1 MKEKMH
7 NYTIGIF
14 VSLYIIVSTISTIHS
29 IEFFKL
35 SNPLWLAVSLAIA
48 FEVGAMA
55 SLAGLVILDKANKNI
70 IWALFITLTLM
81 QCMSNVYY
89 CYTNLQ
95 DYTSWSELFGLV
107 DETEILQKRV
117 ISLVEGVFLPLISL
131 GFIKSLIDYLRPE
144 VEKIE
149 QHKEEESKEE
159 EEVPNIDDDH
169 ADLTRPVSRW
179 PNSFKNK

>member
-1 MKEKMH
+1 MFQIKEYNDGDTETNPDYQIFKT
-7 NYTIGIF
+7 TINANPTSSSLFNTDQQIKCKYKIDSITAYN
-14 VSLYIIVSTISTIHS
+14 VSADLEISVS
-29 IEFFKL
+29 
-35 SNPLWLAVSLAIA
+35 PL
-48 FEVGAMA
+48 
-55 SLAGLVILDKANKNI
+55 N
-70 IWALFITLTLM
+70 
-81 QCMSNVYY
+81 
-89 CYTNLQ
+89 
-95 DYTSWSELFGLV
+95 V